1 MFYYVA
7 QATSRKTA
15 RCDWLLTWQDY
26 SVMTDGIMPIVNAMW
41 KILKNNFKIILK
53 FFFSLKIN
61 KILKWATKNIQTVN
75 FIILKNKKRQRGTLV
90 VLVGI
95 LTKLKQMEIPVW
107 KVSSGCIDFRNKKCH
122 IINYLLTESE
132 VFTVK
137 YQTSA
142 LMYWTRY
149 RSVDQY
155 RKTSVWYFTVMT
167 SLSSNK

>member
-75 FIILKNKKRQRGTLV
+75 LEEQETTERNASRRG
-90 VLVGI
+90 
-95 LTKLKQMEIPVW
+95 W
-107 KVSSGCIDFRNKKCH
+107 HFDKVEANGDTGMKS
-122 IINYLLTESE
+122 
-132 VFTVK
+132 
-137 YQTSA
+137 
-142 LMYWTRY
+142 
-149 RSVDQY
+149 
-155 RKTSVWYFTVMT
+155 
-167 SLSSNK
+167 